1 MTTNNNIDISKY
13 TAGDNTCD
21 LKCAY
26 NFDYPET
33 NLVATNRGIT
43 INFMFDNNT
52 STPVVYNQQ
61 KYSVVSMMIVSPSI
75 HFFNGNQTNPAGAQ
89 TNAEIIIN
97 HTPSVSGNSLA
108 VCIPIIQSNDTNDA
122 SNLVTNLIQSVSNS
136 ANQQGQQVN
145 INSNITLNTIIPKQ
159 PYYSYTSSDGNNSDF
174 IVFGISDAIGL
185 NSSIITSLQEII
197 KPFPL
202 PTPGNGLFYNKNGPN
217 HSNIGDGIYIQC
229 NPVGASK
236 DKVPVEYSKNSS
248 SFDIFSGYN
257 ENIIK
262 IILQFLFVIIIF
274 AVLVFIFM
282 WFRKP
287 SNVAQVAAVV
297 VAKKTN

>member
-13 TAGDNTCD
+13 TAGNNTCD

-33 NLVATNRGIT
+33 NLVATNNGIM
-43 INFMFDNNT
+43 INCIFDNNT

-61 KYSVVSMMIVSPSI
+61 KYSVASMMIVSPSI

-97 HTPSVSGNSLA
+97 HTPAVSGNSLA
-108 VCIPIIQSNDTNDA
+108 VCIPIIQSNDTNEA
-122 SNLVTNLIQSVSNS
+122 SNLLTNLIQSVSNS

-145 INSNITLNTIIPKQ
+145 INSNISLNTIIPKQ
-159 PYYSYTSSDGNNSDF
+159 PFYSYTSSDGNNTDF
-174 IVFGISDAIGL
+174 IVFDISDAIGL
-185 NSSIITSLQEII
+185 NSNSITSLQQMIS
-197 KPFPL
+197 PFSL

-236 DKVPVEYSKNSS
+236 DKVAVEYSKNSS
-248 SFDIFSGYN
+248 SFDIFSGIN
-257 ENIIK
+257 ENVIK
-262 IILQFLFVIIIF
+262 IILQILFVVLVF
-274 AVLVFIFM
+274 GVLVFIFM
-282 WFRKP
+282 WLRKP
-287 SNVAQVAAVV
+287 SNVAQVAAAVG
-297 VAKKTN
+297 KTD

>member
-13 TAGDNTCD
+13 TAGNNTCD

-33 NLVATNRGIT
+33 NLVATNYGIM
-43 INFMFDNNT
+43 INCIFDNNT

-61 KYSVVSMMIVSPSI
+61 KYSVASMVIVSPSI
-75 HFFNGNQTNPAGAQ
+75 HFFNGNQTNPAGNQ
-89 TNAEIIIN
+89 TNAEIIIS
-97 HTPSVSGNSLA
+97 HTPSVSGNGLA
-108 VCIPIIQSNDTNDA
+108 VCIPIIQSNDSNEA

-136 ANQQGQQVN
+136 ANQQGQKVN
-145 INSNITLNTIIPKQ
+145 INTNITLNTIIPKQ
-159 PYYSYTSSDGNNSDF
+159 PFYSYTDGNNTDF
-174 IVFGISDAIGL
+174 IVFDMSDAIGL

-236 DKVPVEYSKNSS
+236 DQVPVEYSKNSS
-248 SFDIFSGYN
+248 SFDIFSGNN
-257 ENIIK
+257 ENVIK
-262 IILQFLFVIIIF
+262 IILQILFVILIF
-274 AVLVFIFM
+274 GVLVFIFM
-282 WFRKP
+282 WFRKA
-287 SNVAQVAAVV
+287 SNVAQVAAAVG
-297 VAKKTN
+297 KTD

>member
-33 NLVATNRGIT
+33 NLVATNRGIM
-43 INFMFDNNT
+43 INCMFDNNT
-52 STPVVYNQQ
+52 ATPVVYNQQ

-97 HTPSVSGNSLA
+97 HTPSVSGNGLA
-108 VCIPIIQSNDTNDA
+108 VCIPIIQSNDSNEA
-122 SNLVTNLIQSVSNS
+122 ANLVTNIIQSVSDN
-136 ANQQGQQVN
+136 ANTQGQQVN
-145 INSNITLNTIIPKQ
+145 INSNITLNTIVPKQ
-159 PYYSYTSSDGNNSDF
+159 PFYSYTSSDGSNTDF
-174 IVFGISDAIGL
+174 IVFDISDAIGL
-185 NSSIITSLQEII
+185 NSDTITSLQEMIN
-197 KPFPL
+197 PFQL
-202 PTPGNGLFYNKNGPN
+202 PTPGNSLFYNKNGPN
-217 HSNIGDGIYIQC
+217 NSNIGDGIYIEC

-248 SFDIFSGYN
+248 AYDIFSGKG
-257 ENIIK
+257 ENAVK
-262 IILQFLFVIIIF
+262 IILQILFVIFIF
-274 AVLVFIFM
+274 AVLVFLFM
-282 WFRKP
+282 WFRKAK
-287 SNVAQVAAVV
+287 NAATQVAPAGG
-297 VAKKTN
+297 N